1 MSNRNQTMVTE
12 FVFMGLTKSFQIQV
26 VLFVTFLVVYVVTL
40 LGNLGMIAVI
50 WVDSRLHTPMYF
62 FLSHLSFV
70 DAFSSSV
77 IGPKMLSDVF
87 VEKKVISFIGCAVQL
102 CFFSQFV
109 VTECF
114 LLASMA
120 YDRYMAICKP
130 LLYTLIMS
138 QRVCVQLVAGP
149 YIMGLISTATHMTF
163 AFRLPYCGPS
173 IINHFFCDLLPV
185 LSLACADTQVNQF
198 LLFIMAGAL
207 GVLSGVII
215 LVSYIYIVIT
225 ILRIRS
231 ADGRRKAF
239 STCSSH
245 LTAVSIL
252 YGTLFFI
259 YVRPSSSFSLDI
271 NKVVSLFYT
280 AVIPMLNPLI
290 YSLRNKEVK
299 DSYRRIF
306 EKKFCYSLR
315 DKAL

>member
-1 MSNRNQTMVTE
+1 MEKENQTLVVE
-12 FVFMGLTKSFQIQV
+12 FFFMGLTNHFQIQV
-26 VLFVTFLVVYVVTL
+26 VLFVLFLLVYLVTL
-40 LGNLGMIAVI
+40 LGNLGMIVLI
-50 WVDSRLHTPMYF
+50 WMSPRLHTPMYF

-70 DAFSSSV
+70 DICSSSV
-77 IGPKMLSDVF
+77 IGPKMLTDIF
-87 VEKKVISFIGCAVQL
+87 MEKKVISFFGCAAQIWFFGQL
-102 CFFSQFV
+102 V

-120 YDRYMAICKP
+120 YDRYIAICKP
-130 LLYTLIMS
+130 LLYTLVMT
-138 QRVCVQLVAGP
+138 QTVCVQLVVGP
-149 YIMGLISTATHMTF
+149 YTLGIISTLTHTTF
-163 AFRLPYCGPS
+163 TFRLPYCGPNL
-173 IINHFFCDLLPV
+173 INHFFCDLLPV
-185 LSLACADTQVNQF
+185 VSLACADTRVNKF
-198 LLFIMAGAL
+198 LLFILAGAL

-231 ADGRRKAF
+231 AEGRRKAF

-271 NKVVSLFYT
+271 NKVVSVFYT

-299 DSYRRIF
+299 DSFRRTF
-306 EKKFCYSLR
+306 ARKKFLIS
-315 DKAL
+315 K

>member
-1 MSNRNQTMVTE
+1 MVTE

-50 WVDSRLHTPMYF
+50 WMDSRLHTPMYF